1 MPLARLPAL
10 PPDDP
15 ADMDRPDPGMAMTE
29 SNHPR
34 RRLVVD
40 PRFQFRFAFLL
51 VLLHVNVG
59 FLYQIA
65 LHYRMR
71 ALAEDAGSLEAFLA
85 LDPWKVIGPSMLL
98 AGLVSSLVV
107 FFLGLRYSHQIV
119 GPLPRITRALRR
131 IATGAQPERLQ
142 FRSGDILEELASE
155 VNQVADR
162 MQLTA
167 KPAPE
172 PRVDPASILGEP
184 RQSQPVGS

>member
-1 MPLARLPAL
+1 
-10 PPDDP
+10 
-15 ADMDRPDPGMAMTE
+15 
-29 SNHPR
+29 
-34 RRLVVD
+34 
-40 PRFQFRFAFLL
+40 
-51 VLLHVNVG
+51 
-59 FLYQIA
+59 
-65 LHYRMR
+65 
-71 ALAEDAGSLEAFLA
+71 
-85 LDPWKVIGPSMLL
+85 
-98 AGLVSSLVV
+98 
-107 FFLGLRYSHQIV
+107 
-119 GPLPRITRALRR
+119 LRR

>member
-1 MPLARLPAL
+1 MDIRSNRAARTGIFPHRRGSSLSGTAIDLPA
-10 PPDDP
+10 
-15 ADMDRPDPGMAMTE
+15 GY
-29 SNHPR
+29 S
-34 RRLVVD
+34 
-40 PRFQFRFAFLL
+40 
-51 VLLHVNVG
+51 
-59 FLYQIA
+59 LY
-65 LHYRMR
+65 
-71 ALAEDAGSLEAFLA
+71 DAGSLEAFLA